1 MIILMSSKDIICLL
15 YELNTINGRSG
26 GHYALVTEQ
35 PLRGRAKQKGAGGR
49 NE

>member
-1 MIILMSSKDIICLL
+1 MIILMSTKDISCLL

-26 GHYALVTEQ
+26 GHYALVTLEEWQ
-35 PLRGRAKQKGAGGR
+35 NKRVRR